1 MAEIFFYIG
10 IGTTIGFISF
20 WWIKNKQEHR
30 DEPWAVTDLLNY
42 HFFETN
48 DEGIV
53 RLKDGGLLAM
63 YEYRGPDLSHQTIDM
78 QDNLSMVMHRFLS
91 RYENNWAFYFS
102 GQRAELKD
110 YPTGGEYNEPV
121 NLLIDQNRKDRFSS
135 GKSYYTNRYVFSVV
149 WKPEH
154 DGKLETFKTYLTE
167 IEEEL
172 NQFLNLK
179 RLSSDQVLSEL
190 YYCLNGIRQEV
201 NSPKESDIIDGIIGN
216 QDIFRIPGKDETAS
230 RFYEFLEIPNY
241 YQLKIGE
248 KYVGAITITGLPFYT
263 SAGLFDLLNQLDV
276 EYRYSTR
283 IITMDRSDQEK
294 KIDKVREMYRWGRK
308 SPSELVSTSEGEANE
323 KVKEAYENKHVLSMM
338 NEAGDALS
346 EIQGNL
352 DSFAQVTSTFIIYSD
367 NTNNLKNDAQRIIS
381 QIRKVGCTAVQER
394 IQPLKALIGTLP
406 GHSEN
411 IRRNFMSCK
420 NIADMIP
427 TWGVWTGEEINTST
441 YMANAPAHWIGVS
454 NKGQPFIK
462 QQPVKGDVG
471 HKLILGPT
479 GSGKSTFIN
488 FEISQWFR
496 MKNAQVYL
504 FDKGYSGEV
513 LCKATG
519 GSHYNIGGESG
530 LKFQPLRDIEGKEV
544 WFTNWLEMI
553 VELQNVSL
561 TAPQKKEIR
570 RAVYSMKSIP
580 PERRTLTEFVI
591 QIQDQKVSQALQVY
605 TKRGKYDVLDA
616 NNDSIEENPYQ
627 VFEMET
633 LLEMRDEILLPV
645 LDYLFYRV
653 EQSLSK
659 EKPTLIYI
667 EEAWKAFR
675 QRQFSD
681 RLKQWLRELRKKNAH
696 VGLITQSPQDILK
709 FDDPTLFLS
718 SCPEKIFL
726 ANPNAGS
733 ELYRDIYTLFNL
745 NETQIKIIKEAIP
758 KRQYYIHTPYGSSL
772 VDLKL
777 DKTALGF
784 LGDESGLSD
793 KEKTKKIA
801 DLKSIYSDNWPVEWL
816 KLQDL
821 HEPARVLYNNINNN
835 NPRHEKT
842 G

>member
-10 IGTTIGFISF
+10 IGTTIGYLSF

-30 DEPWAVTDLLNY
+30 DEPWSVTDLLNY
-42 HFFETN
+42 HYFESN

-53 RLKDGGLLAM
+53 RLKDGGLIAM
-63 YEYRGPDLSHQTIDM
+63 YEYLGPDLSHQTIDM

-91 RYENNWAFYFS
+91 RYENNWAFYFT

-110 YPTGGEYNEPV
+110 YPTEGEYADPV
-121 NLLIDQNRKDRFSS
+121 NLLIDQIRKERFSS
-135 GKSYYTNRYVFSVV
+135 GKSYYTNRYVLSIV

-154 DGKLETFKTYLTE
+154 EARLETFQSYLSE
-167 IEEEL
+167 IEEDL
-172 NQFLNLK
+172 KQYLSLK
-179 RLSSDQVLSEL
+179 RLNSDKVLSEL
-190 YYCLNGIRQEV
+190 YYSLNGIQQPV
-201 NSPKESDIIDGIIGN
+201 NSPKESDLIDGIIGN
-216 QDIFRIPGKDETAS
+216 QDIFRIPGKDETAIK
-230 RFYEFLEIPNY
+230 FHEFLEIPNY
-241 YQLKIGE
+241 YQVKIGE
-248 KYVGAITITGLPFYT
+248 KYVGALTITGVPFYT
-263 SAGLFDLLNQLDV
+263 SAGMFDLLNQLDV

-283 IITMDRSDQEK
+283 IITMDRHDQEK

-308 SPSELVSTSEGEANE
+308 SPTELVTTAEGEADD

-352 DSFAQVTSTFIIYSD
+352 DSFAQVTSTFIVYSD
-367 NTNNLKNDAQRIIS
+367 DINSLKNDTQRIIS
-381 QIRKVGCTAVQER
+381 QVRKVGCTAVEEQ

-420 NIADMIP
+420 NIADIIP
-427 TWGVWTGEEINTST
+427 TWGVWTGEKQNTSP
-441 YMANAPAHWIGVS
+441 YMENAPAHWIAVS

-496 MKNAQVYL
+496 MQNAQVYL

-519 GSHYNIGGESG
+519 GSHYNIGGETG
-530 LKFQPLRDIEGKEV
+530 LRFQPLRNIEGKEV
-544 WFTNWLEMI
+544 WITNWLEMM
-553 VELQNVSL
+553 VELQNVTL
-561 TAPQKKEIR
+561 TSTQKIEIR
-570 RAVYSMKSIP
+570 RAVYSMKAIP
-580 PERRTLTEFVI
+580 ADMRTLTELVI
-591 QIQDQKVSQALQVY
+591 QIQDQQVSQALHVY
-605 TKRGKYDVLDA
+605 TKAGKYDVLDA
-616 NNDSIEENPYQ
+616 NNDSIEKNPYQ

-633 LLEMRDEILLPV
+633 LLEMRNEILLPV

-659 EKPTLIYI
+659 DKPTLIYI

-726 ANPNAGS
+726 ANPNAES
-733 ELYRDIYTLFNL
+733 ELYHDIYTLFNL
-745 NETQIKIIKEAIP
+745 NETQIKIIKEAVP
-758 KRQYYIHTPYGSSL
+758 KREYYIHTPYGSSL
-772 VDLKL
+772 IDLKL

-784 LGDESGLSD
+784 LGDETGLNDS
-793 KEKTKKIA
+793 EKTSKIA
-801 DLKSIYSDNWPVEWL
+801 GLKEIYRDDWPVEWL

-821 HEPARVLYNNINNN
+821 QEPAIKLRNNINNISQL
-835 NPRHEKT
+835 HEKT

>member
-1 MAEIFFYIG
+1 MAEILFYIG
-10 IGTTIGFISF
+10 TGCTIGFLIF
-20 WWIKNKQEHR
+20 WWIKNNQEHR

-42 HFFETN
+42 HYFENN
-48 DEGIV
+48 DKGII

-63 YEYRGPDLSHQTIDM
+63 YKYRGPDLSHQTIDM
-78 QDNLSMVMHRFLS
+78 QDNLSFVMHRFLS
-91 RYENNWAFYFS
+91 RYENDWAFYFS
-102 GQRAELKD
+102 GQRAELKE
-110 YPTGGEYNEPV
+110 YPTGGEYNDPV
-121 NLLIDQNRKDRFSS
+121 NLLIDEYRRKRFSS
-135 GKSYYTNRYVFSVV
+135 GKSYYTNRYIFSVV
-149 WKPEH
+149 WKPEYK
-154 DGKLETFKTYLTE
+154 GKLEAFQTYLAE

-172 NQFLNLK
+172 HQYLNLK
-179 RLSSDQVLSEL
+179 RLPSDQVLSEL
-190 YYCLNGIRQEV
+190 YYSLNGVRQKI
-201 NSPKESDIIDGIIGN
+201 NSPKEPELIDTLIGN
-216 QDIFRIPGKDETAS
+216 QDIFRIPAKDETAS
-230 RFYEFLEIPNY
+230 KVHDFIEIPNY
-241 YQLKIGE
+241 YQLKIGD
-248 KYVGAITITGLPFYT
+248 KYVGTVTITGLPFYT
-263 SAGLFDLLNQLDV
+263 SAGIFDMLNQLDV

-283 IITMDRSDQEK
+283 IITMDRADQEK

-308 SPSELVSTSEGEANE
+308 SPAELVSTSEGEANN

-338 NEAGDALS
+338 SEAGDALS

-352 DSFAQVTSTFIIYSD
+352 DSFAQVTSTFIVYSD
-367 NTNNLKNDAQRIIS
+367 SVKSLKRDIQRIIS
-381 QIRKVGCTAVQER
+381 KIRKVGCTGVEEK

-420 NIADMIP
+420 NICDMIP
-427 TWGVWTGEEINTST
+427 TWGVWTGEEKNTSE
-441 YMANAPAHWIGVS
+441 YMQGEPAHWIGVS

-496 MKNAQVYL
+496 MKNAQVFL

-513 LCKATG
+513 LCKASG
-519 GSHYNIGGESG
+519 GSHYNIGGEYG
-530 LKFQPLRDIEGKEV
+530 LKFQPLRNIEGNEV
-544 WFTNWLEMI
+544 WFTNWIEMM
-553 VELQNVSL
+553 VELQNITL
-561 TAPQKKEIR
+561 TSAQKKEIR
-570 RAVYSMKSIP
+570 RAINSMKTIP
-580 PERRTLTEFVI
+580 EKRRTITEFVI

-605 TKRGKYDVLDA
+605 TKRGKYDILDA
-616 NNDSIEENPYQ
+616 NNDTIEKNPYQ
-627 VFEMET
+627 VFEMESI
-633 LLEMRDEILLPV
+633 LEMREEILLPV
-645 LDYLFYRV
+645 LDYLFFRV

-659 EKPTLIYI
+659 DKPTLIYI

-675 QRQFSD
+675 QKQFSD

-726 ANPNAGS
+726 ANPNALS
-733 ELYRDIYTLFNL
+733 ELYREIYNLFNL

-777 DKTALGF
+777 DKTSLGF

-793 KEKTKKIA
+793 KDRTKKI
-801 DLKSIYSDNWPVEWL
+801 DELKSIHQENWPVEWL
-816 KLQDL
+816 KLQNL
-821 HEPARVLYNNINNN
+821 HEPASTLKDKINQNYTH
-835 NPRHEKT
+835 HEKAI
-842 G
+842 